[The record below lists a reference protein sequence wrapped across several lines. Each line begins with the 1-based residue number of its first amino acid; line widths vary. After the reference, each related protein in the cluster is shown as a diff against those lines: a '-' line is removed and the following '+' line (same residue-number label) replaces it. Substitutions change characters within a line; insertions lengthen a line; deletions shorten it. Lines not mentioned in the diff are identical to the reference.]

1 MNNND
6 ESTKPRLG
14 RLELPEAWS
23 VAVQLTG
30 TFGLAV
36 FLVLYYVLFMQPKAQ
51 TRYDQLTVSVDS
63 LIEVVERGQT
73 VVTREQGDRLE
84 ELYILGVAPELA
96 DRIERL
102 LPDGAVSAG
111 AASALRQDLRANLED
126 VLIVRTRLLRGLTL
140 RDSGDVSQMLA
151 DKIRERD
158 IAEQLAGRAVL
169 EWPFAS
175 PEDVADMCE
184 ESLYFAFRKTALA
197 K

>member
-6 ESTKPRLG
+6 ESAKPRLG
-14 RLELPEAWS
+14 TLGLPEAWS
-23 VAVQLTG
+23 IAVQLTG

-51 TRYDQLTVSVDS
+51 ARYDQLTLSVDS

-84 ELYILGVAPELA
+84 ELYILAVAPELG
-96 DRIERL
+96 DRLERV
-102 LPDGAVSAG
+102 LPDGAVSAA
-111 AASALRQDLRANLED
+111 AASGLRQELRTNLED
-126 VLIVRTRLLRGLTL
+126 VLIVRSRLLRGLSL
-140 RDSGDVSQMLA
+140 RDSGDVSQMLV

-158 IAEQLAGRAVL
+158 IAEQLARRAVL

-175 PEDVADMCE
+175 QKDAVSMCK
-184 ESLYFAFRKTALA
+184 ESLYFAFRRTALA

>member
-6 ESTKPRLG
+6 ESTKPRFG
-14 RLELPEAWS
+14 THGLPQTWS
-23 VAVQLTG
+23 LAVQLTG

-36 FLVLYYVLFMQPKAQ
+36 FLVLYYVLFMQPRAQ
-51 TRYDQLTVSVDS
+51 ARYDQLALSVDS

-84 ELYILGVAPELA
+84 ELFILAVAPELA

-102 LPDGAVSAG
+102 FPDGAVSAA
-111 AASALRQDLRANLED
+111 AASNLKEELRTNLED
-126 VLIVRTRLLRGLTL
+126 VLIVRSRLLRGLRL
-140 RDSGDVSQMLA
+140 RDGGDVSQMLA

-158 IAEQLAGRAVL
+158 IAEQLARRAVL

-175 PEDVADMCE
+175 QADTVNMCKD
-184 ESLYFAFRKTALA
+184 SLYFAFRKTALA

>member
-6 ESTKPRLG
+6 DSAKPRLG
-14 RLELPEAWS
+14 TLNLPEAWS

-36 FLVLYYVLFMQPKAQ
+36 FLVLYYVLFMQPRAQ
-51 TRYDQLTVSVDS
+51 ARYDKLTVSVDS

-73 VVTREQGDRLE
+73 VVTREQGERLE
-84 ELYILGVAPELA
+84 ELYILAVAPELG
-96 DRIERL
+96 DRMERL
-102 LPDGAVSAG
+102 LPDGAVSAA
-111 AASALRQDLRANLED
+111 AASNLRQELQASLED
-126 VLIVRTRLLRGLTL
+126 VLIVRTRLLRGLSV
-140 RDSGDVSQMLA
+140 RDGGDVSQMLA

-158 IAEQLAGRAVL
+158 IAERLARRAVL

-175 PEDVADMCE
+175 QKDTVNVCK
-184 ESLYFAFRKTALA
+184 ESLYFAFRKTALT